1 MILPMKIHIF
11 SIVLSYMTCKTDL
24 PHFSNDFSA
33 KIHIEIIKKYDIM
46 KLKIC
51 GPCPALMRKD

>member
-24 PHFSNDFSA
+24 PHFSSSFSA

-51 GPCPALMRKD
+51 GPMPALIRKD

>member
-11 SIVLSYMTCKTDL
+11 SIVLSYMTFKTDL
-24 PHFSNDFSA
+24 PHFSSDFSA
-33 KIHIEIIKKYDIM
+33 KFLIEIIKKYAIM

>member
-11 SIVLSYMTCKTDL
+11 SIVLSYMTFKTEL
-24 PHFSNDFSA
+24 PYFSSDFSA
-33 KIHIEIIKKYDIM
+33 KFLIEITKKYDIM

-51 GPCPALMRKD
+51 GPMPALMRKD